1 MKSIRSTNNARKT
14 LDNAHENEDHGSP
27 KRYHFNGLGVT
38 HVILISCHLALP
50 LRVELDTV
58 RMANKECPRHVV
70 LELKRNTERLG
81 EQVQQEEKSP
91 KFHERI
97 DFGSRKGQDH
107 WHCRKEPL

>member
-1 MKSIRSTNNARKT
+1 MKSIRSMSNARKT
-14 LDNAHENEDHGSP
+14 LDNAHENEDKAVPYQRTRSH
-27 KRYHFNGLGVT
+27 